1 MTRERNSVWVT
12 SEQSA
17 HARSTS
23 QQRVTNRSVDAC
35 RLEDTERSFCPA
47 PHRSDPPDGFGDTP
61 REPGDGGVS
70 LTPPQPRV
78 LRAEG
83 LWPGVA
89 PLDGVDPARD
99 ATEPDGRLD
108 DPGVGPGT
116 APARPPP
123 ARWSH
128 PASKFGIDCPSIG
141 VAGRARRSTLRQS
154 GSGRNHMRVVLT
166 RVGTVAVI
174 LVLGLAGVFTASPA
188 PAGGL
193 GRGSD
198 FGRKLSRLSLLQ
210 PRALRRH
217 PA

>member
-1 MTRERNSVWVT
+1 MR
-12 SEQSA
+12 SA

-47 PHRSDPPDGFGDTP
+47 PHRSDPPDGFGGTP

-108 DPGVGPGT
+108 DPGVRTRDRSRASAARRDGPI
-116 APARPPP
+116 PPP
-123 ARWSH
+123 NL
-128 PASKFGIDCPSIG
+128 AS
-141 VAGRARRSTLRQS
+141 
-154 GSGRNHMRVVLT
+154 
-166 RVGTVAVI
+166 TVHR
-174 LVLGLAGVFTASPA
+174 LASPVEHDVQHCGNQA
-188 PAGGL
+188 RGGTTC
-193 GRGSD
+193 
-198 FGRKLSRLSLLQ
+198 
-210 PRALRRH
+210 A
-217 PA
+217 